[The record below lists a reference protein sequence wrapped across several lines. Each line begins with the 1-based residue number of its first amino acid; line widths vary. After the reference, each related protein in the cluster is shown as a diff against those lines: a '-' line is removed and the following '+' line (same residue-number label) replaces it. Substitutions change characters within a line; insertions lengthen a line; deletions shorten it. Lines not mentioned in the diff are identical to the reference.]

1 MAYARIGKLEAG
13 QNAADM
19 ALVKIGQSSP
29 NLYSAYIGFAGVAE
43 VSMKIFE
50 RTVDADRLQEQR
62 DSAINKLRQTCK
74 ELQRFSRIFPIGA
87 PTAYY
92 YFGHYY
98 KLKGNHQKAI
108 AAWRKSHTCAERLGM
123 PYELGLAAFEL
134 GQHLSQGDPNR
145 EKYLIESIEIFTK
158 LGAQYDLARAK
169 QVRG

>member
-1 MAYARIGKLEAG
+1 
-13 QNAADM
+13 
-19 ALVKIGQSSP
+19 
-29 NLYSAYIGFAGVAE
+29 
-43 VSMKIFE
+43 MKIFE

-98 KLKGNHQKAI
+98 TLKGNHQKAI
-108 AAWRKSHTCAERLGM
+108 AAWRKSHACAERLGM
-123 PYELGLAAFEL
+123 PYEQGLASFEL

-145 EKYLIESIEIFTK
+145 EKYLVESIEIFTK
-158 LGAQYDLARAK
+158 LGAQYDLALAK
-169 QVRG
+169 KVRG